1 MLKLEKITKDYIL
14 DKNLSVPALKG
25 IDLEFPKHGFTAI
38 LGQSGCGKTTLLNI
52 IGGLDRYTA
61 GDLKID
67 GKSTKQFKDKDWDNY
82 RNKKIGMVFQSY
94 NLISHMTV
102 VGNVEIAMTL
112 SGVSRSKRHA
122 RALKALDSVGLT
134 SEINKKPNQLSGGQ
148 MQRVAI
154 ARAIVNNP
162 NIILADE
169 PTGALDTKTSIQIM
183 NILEELSKDK
193 LIIMVTHNRN
203 LAFSYATRVIEMSD
217 GLIIKDTPNEPK
229 YKKLIENKKNKTNNN
244 KRKNNDKEK
253 VLKANSNSFTLT
265 ELDFNPKL
273 SKELAKEKSK
283 RKNKTSMSFGTALS
297 ISGRNLRTKKGRTI
311 MTAVAGSIGIIGVAL
326 VLAISNGF
334 SNYISNLESE
344 TLSTF
349 PISVEEYTYDFST
362 VSESSESEKVAFP
375 EDHDIVVSEPI
386 SASFH
391 VNNITDDYLSY
402 ISNMDE
408 NLTSAVQYGYSLS
421 SNVLTKND
429 ETGEISTIKTS
440 QASLVESYTSSS
452 YWHQLPDS
460 KDFILSQYDL
470 IEGTYPS
477 SAYEVALVVDEY
489 NSMYSSTLEQLGYD
503 ADAETISVDDVL
515 AHTFKMI
522 PNDDFYTENGITRDV
537 SGYFLKSNEQLKS
550 EGLSVSD
557 IAAYLSD
564 LATEASADD
573 PDTEAIEEITTELM
587 NYFEYDDEG
596 RTIHAF
602 STPSNAELE
611 TLYNNSGL
619 TLKVSGIL
627 RPKESTVTSVLGTGI
642 YYTKDLVDTQLEM
655 DSNSAIAADY
665 ANHFVINSFLG
676 IPNANVY
683 NIIDNC
689 DPVDAASL
697 SKTIENI
704 TNYFT
709 YRKVYGTDIFVT
721 SITIYPK
728 SFDNK
733 ALILEYLDAYNVGKS
748 STDKIT
754 YTDLAGSI
762 TSSLETLVNIISSV
776 LIAFASISLVVSSV
790 MIGIITHTSVIERT
804 KEIGILRAV
813 GARKKDVSRLFEA
826 EATIIGVLAGVV
838 GVLFT
843 YLVSPIINVIINNLN
858 PSFDTGNIASLLPLH
873 ALILIAISVILT
885 FIASLVP
892 ARMAA
897 HKDPVVALRTE

>member
-14 DKNLSVPALKG
+14 GKNLSVPALKG
-25 IDLEFPKHGFTAI
+25 IDLEFPKQGFAAI

-52 IGGLDRYTA
+52 IGGLDRYTK

-67 GKSTKQFKDKDWDNY
+67 GKSTSQFKDKDWDNY

-112 SGVSRSKRHA
+112 SGVSRSKRHE
-122 RALKALDSVGLT
+122 RAIKALDSVGLA
-134 SEINKKPNQLSGGQ
+134 SEIDKKPNQLSGGQ

-217 GLIIKDTPNEPK
+217 GLVIKDSSNDPK
-229 YKKLIENKKNKTNNN
+229 YKKLIEKKENKEEEE
-244 KRKNNDKEK
+244 KEIK
-253 VLKANSNSFTLT
+253 DNSYTMVES
-265 ELDFNPKL
+265 DFNAKL
-273 SKELAKEKSK
+273 ANELAKEKNK
-283 RKNKTSMSFGTALS
+283 GKNKTSMSFGTALS
-297 ISGRNLRTKKGRTI
+297 ISGRNLKTKKGRTI
-311 MTAVAGSIGIIGVAL
+311 VTAIAGSIGIIGVAL

-344 TLSTF
+344 TLATF
-349 PISVEEYTYDFST
+349 PVSIEEYTYDFST
-362 VSESSESEKVAFP
+362 VSDDYTDDSVAFP
-375 EDHDIVVSEPI
+375 DDHDVVVSEPR

-402 ISNMDE
+402 VDAMDTD
-408 NLTSAVQYGYSLS
+408 LTSAIQYGYSLS
-421 SNVLTKND
+421 SNVLTQNSD
-429 ETGEISTIKTS
+429 TGVVSSIKTAQS
-440 QASLVESYTSSS
+440 SLIESYTSTA
-452 YWHQLPDS
+452 YWNQLPDS
-460 KDFILSQYDL
+460 EDFILSQYDL
-470 IEGTYPS
+470 IEGTYP
-477 SAYEVALVVDEY
+477 AAEDEVVLVVDEY
-489 NSMYSSTLEQLGYD
+489 NSMYSSTLEQLGYSAD
-503 ADAETISVDDVL
+503 ADTISVEDIL
-515 AHTFKMI
+515 SHTFKLI
-522 PNDDFYTENGITRDV
+522 PNDDYYTQNAVTKDV

-557 IAAYLSD
+557 ITSYLTS
-564 LATEASADD
+564 LATEVSADD
-573 PDTEAIEEITTELM
+573 PDIDLISETANNIM
-587 NYFEYDDEG
+587 NYFEYDGTG
-596 RTIHAF
+596 RTIHSF
-602 STPSNAELE
+602 SAPTSEVKK
-611 TLYNNSGL
+611 TLFENNGT

-627 RPKESTVTSVLGTGI
+627 RPKESTVTSVLSSGI
-642 YYTKDLVDTQLEM
+642 YYTKALVETQLSV
-655 DSNSAIAADY
+655 DSTSEIATDY
-665 ANHFVINSFLG
+665 ANHLVINNLTTADAS
-676 IPNANVY
+676 VY
-683 NIIDNC
+683 NVIDNC
-689 DPVDAASL
+689 DEIEAS
-697 SKTIENI
+697 TITEILENI
-704 TNYFT
+704 TNYLS

-721 SITIYPK
+721 SITIYPT

-733 ALILEYLDAYNVGKS
+733 KEILAYLDLYNVGKS
-748 STDKIT
+748 TADKVT
-754 YTDLAGSI
+754 YTDLAGEI

-790 MIGIITHTSVIERT
+790 MIGIITQTSVIERT

-826 EATIIGVLAGVV
+826 EATIIGILAGVV
-838 GVLFT
+838 GVGFT

-858 PSFDTGNIASLLPLH
+858 PNFDTGNIASLLPSH
-873 ALILIAISVILT
+873 ALILIGISVVLT

-892 ARMAA
+892 ARIAA

>member
-1 MLKLEKITKDYIL
+1 MLKLENITKDYIL
-14 DKNLSVPALKG
+14 GKNLSVPALKG
-25 IDLEFPKHGFTAI
+25 IDLEFPTQGFTAI

-52 IGGLDRYTA
+52 IGGLDRYTR

-67 GKSTKQFKDKDWDNY
+67 GKSTSQFKDKDWDNY

-94 NLISHMTV
+94 NLIGHMTV

-112 SGVSRSKRHA
+112 SGVSRSKRHE
-122 RALKALDSVGLT
+122 RAVKALDSVGLA

-183 NILEELSKDK
+183 NILEALSKDK

-217 GLIIKDTPNEPK
+217 GLIIKDSPNDPK
-229 YKKLIENKKNKTNNN
+229 YKKLIEKNDTDDDNNE
-244 KRKNNDKEK
+244 EK
-253 VLKANSNSFTLT
+253 DEVIKANSNSYTMI
-265 ELDFNPKL
+265 ESDFNAKL
-273 SKELAKEKSK
+273 AKELAKDKSK
-283 RKNKTSMSFGTALS
+283 VKNKTSMSFGTALS
-297 ISGRNLRTKKGRTI
+297 ISGRNLKTKKGRTI
-311 MTAVAGSIGIIGVAL
+311 MTAFAGSIGIIGVAL

-349 PISVEEYTYDFST
+349 PVSVEEYTYDFST
-362 VSESSESEKVAFP
+362 VSEDSGEKTVAFP
-375 EDHDIVVSEPI
+375 DDHDVVVSEPR

-402 ISNMDE
+402 VSAMDPD
-408 NLTSAVQYGYSLS
+408 LTSAIQYGYSLS
-421 SNVLTKND
+421 SNVLTQNSD
-429 ETGEISTIKTS
+429 TGEVSSIKTAQS
-440 QASLVESYTSSS
+440 SLIESYTSTS
-452 YWHQLPDS
+452 YWNQLPDS
-460 KDFILSQYDL
+460 EDFILSQYDL

-477 SAYEVALVVDEY
+477 SKDEVVLVVDEY
-489 NSMYSSTLEQLGYD
+489 NSMYSSTLEQLGYSAD
-503 ADAETISVDDVL
+503 ADTISVEDIL
-515 AHTFKMI
+515 SHTFKLI
-522 PNDDFYTENGITRDV
+522 PNDEYYTENAVTKDV

-550 EGLSVSD
+550 EGLSISD
-557 IAAYLSD
+557 ITSYLTS
-564 LATEASADD
+564 LASEASADD
-573 PDTEAIEEITTELM
+573 PDFSSITETANKIM
-587 NYFEYDDEG
+587 DYFEYDETG
-596 RTIHAF
+596 RTIHSF
-602 STPSNAELE
+602 SAPTSEGKTALFE
-611 TLYNNSGL
+611 NNGT

-627 RPKESTVTSVLGTGI
+627 RPKESTVTSVLNSGI
-642 YYTKDLVDTQLEM
+642 YYTKDLVENQLSI
-655 DSNSAIAADY
+655 DSTSAIATDY
-665 ANHFVINSFLG
+665 ANHLVVSNTSG
-676 IPNANVY
+676 IPT
-683 NIIDNC
+683 
-689 DPVDAASL
+689 ASL
-697 SKTIENI
+697 YNVIDDCDEVEATTTAELLENI
-704 TNYFT
+704 TNYLA

-721 SITIYPK
+721 SITIYPT

-733 ALILEYLDAYNVGKS
+733 KDILTYLDAYNVGKS
-748 STDKIT
+748 TTDKVT
-754 YTDLAGSI
+754 YTDLAGEI

-790 MIGIITHTSVIERT
+790 MIGIITQTSVIERT

-826 EATIIGVLAGVV
+826 EATIIGMLAGLV
-838 GVLFT
+838 GIGFT

-858 PSFDTGNIASLLPLH
+858 PSFDTGNIASLLPSH
-873 ALILIAISVILT
+873 ALILIAISIVLT

-892 ARMAA
+892 ARIAA